1 MSKANCKESLRF
13 RTELNVNIQA
23 IKMSNGD
30 FFVVKYEGV
39 SGARHVVL
47 LDMGYQSAY
56 FEAKKTALAD
66 VDEIDL
72 CVLSHIH
79 EDHIGGAQ
87 RYVNEV
93 SEGEDEPI
101 VKEWWFNAKRVTA
114 SVSSTKVGS
123 RISPK
128 QANEIAAY
136 LTTNY
141 DTMLW
146 KNNIRAGQ
154 RYEYDGLA
162 ITVLSPKTAIECED
176 VPYGEDERVNVQLG
190 RKVNDYDVAVKDFD
204 VTKFT
209 EDTKEEH
216 RSCVALLLDFAEK
229 RFLWMADALPS
240 VVNESLRKLGYSK
253 KKPLECEYMT
263 LSHHG
268 SKGNTSMELLS
279 MIRCEKYIVTGDGA
293 NAYNLPDKETFAR
306 VIGHCGEDV
315 QLYATVM
322 DWELRDVFKVDG
334 KYHIEEKSEYIL

>member
-1 MSKANCKESLRF
+1 MANCKEGLRS
-13 RTELNVNIQA
+13 RTEMNVSIQA
-23 IKMSNGD
+23 IPMNNGD

-39 SGARHVVL
+39 SGEQHVVL

-56 FEAKKTALAD
+56 FDAKKTALAD
-66 VDEIDL
+66 VEEIDL

-79 EDHIGGAQ
+79 EDHIGGAL

-93 SEGEDEPI
+93 CEGENEPR
-101 VKEWWFNAKRVTA
+101 VKEWWFNAKRVAA

-204 VTKFT
+204 MTKFT

-240 VVNESLRKLGYSK
+240 VVSESLRKLGYSK

-306 VIGHCGEDV
+306 VVGHCGEEV
-315 QLYATVM
+315 KLYATAM
-322 DWELRDVFKVDG
+322 EWELRDVFKADG
-334 KYHIEEKSEYIL
+334 KYSIEEKSEFEL

>member
-1 MSKANCKESLRF
+1 MANCKEGLKS
-13 RTELNVNIQA
+13 RTEMNVSIQA
-23 IKMSNGD
+23 IPMSNGD
-30 FFVVKYEGV
+30 FFVLKYEGE

-56 FEAKKTALAD
+56 FDAKKTALAD
-66 VDEIDL
+66 VEEIDL

-79 EDHIGGAQ
+79 EDHIGGAL

-93 SEGEDEPI
+93 CEGEDEPI

-114 SVSSTKVGS
+114 SLSSTKVGS

-279 MIRCEKYIVTGDGA
+279 MIRCAKYIVTGDGA

>member
-1 MSKANCKESLRF
+1 MANCKEGLKS
-13 RTELNVNIQA
+13 RTEMNVNIQA

-79 EDHIGGAQ
+79 EDHIGGAL

-190 RKVNDYDVAVKDFD
+190 GKVNDYDVAVKDFD

>member
-13 RTELNVNIQA
+13 RTEMNVNIQA

-56 FEAKKTALAD
+56 FYAKKTALAD
-66 VDEIDL
+66 VEEIDL

-79 EDHIGGAQ
+79 EDHIGGAL
-87 RYVNEV
+87 RYVNDV
-93 SEGEDEPI
+93 CEGEDEPI
-101 VKEWWFNAKRVTA
+101 VKEWWFNAKRVAA

-123 RISPK
+123 KISPR

-136 LTTNY
+136 LSTNY
-141 DTMLW
+141 DTKQW

-154 RYEYDGLA
+154 RYGYDGLA
-162 ITVLSPKTAIECED
+162 ITVLSPKTTIECED

-240 VVNESLRKLGYSK
+240 VVSESLRKLGYSK

-293 NAYNLPDKETFAR
+293 NAYNLPDKETLAR
-306 VIGHCGEDV
+306 VIRHCGEDV
-315 QLYATVM
+315 QLYTTAM
-322 DWELRDVFKVDG
+322 DWELRDVFKADG
-334 KYHIEEKSEYIL
+334 KYSIEEKSVFEI

>member
-1 MSKANCKESLRF
+1 MANCKEGLRS
-13 RTELNVNIQA
+13 RTEMNVSIQA
-23 IKMSNGD
+23 IPMSNGD
-30 FFVVKYEGV
+30 FFVLKYEGV
-39 SGARHVVL
+39 SGVRHVVL

-56 FEAKKTALAD
+56 FDAKKTALAD
-66 VDEIDL
+66 VEEIDL

-79 EDHIGGAQ
+79 EDHIGGAL

-93 SEGEDEPI
+93 CEGEKEPI
-101 VKEWWFNAKRVTA
+101 VKEWWFNAKRVAA

-123 RISPK
+123 RISPR
-128 QANEIAAY
+128 QANEMSTY
-136 LTTNY
+136 LSANY
-141 DTMLW
+141 NTKQW

-154 RYEYDGLA
+154 RYEYDGLV

-176 VPYGEDERVNVQLG
+176 VPYGEDERVNVSLG
-190 RKVNDYDVAVKDFD
+190 RKTNDYDMAVKDFD
-204 VTKFT
+204 VTKFD

-216 RSCVALLLDFAEK
+216 KGCVALLLDFAGK

-240 VVNESLRKLGYSK
+240 VVSESLRKLGYSK

-306 VIGHCGEDV
+306 VIGRCGEDV
-315 QLYATVM
+315 QLYATAM
-322 DWELRDVFKVDG
+322 DWELRDVFKEDG
-334 KYHIEEKSEYIL
+334 KYSIEEKSVFEI